1 MLFHSFSPCESFY
14 DFYDCILLF
23 IIIWDVYSFIWIE
36 YIYIFQLIVDQAILK
51 YILITIL
58 QFNLYVVNEKDND
71 EINI

>member
-51 YILITIL
+51 YILITIF
-58 QFNLYVVNEKDND
+58 FNLYVVNEKDN